1 VKLPIRLS
9 TAASAVVGTTLSA
22 VFLAG
27 FTVTRTDPEQFPD
40 LGVGLWWAI
49 ATITT
54 VGYGDVVPT
63 STEGRLVGSVLMF
76 AGIACLALLTA
87 IAASAIVAVEV
98 RSEEEVIERD
108 EVEILGTLRELSQ
121 RLERLEQDLQNISV
135 SVSTHL
141 PEPYERPPRN
151 WDDQV

>member
-1 VKLPIRLS
+1 MRLPIRLS
-9 TAASAVVGTTLSA
+9 TAASVVVGTTLSA

-27 FTVTRTDPEQFPD
+27 FAVTRTDPEQFPD

-54 VGYGDVVPT
+54 VGYGDVVPY

-76 AGIACLALLTA
+76 GGIACLALLTA

-108 EVEILGTLRELSQ
+108 ELEILGVLRELNQ
-121 RLERLEQDLQNISV
+121 RLERLEQDVQSISG
-135 SVSTHL
+135 SVRTHV
-141 PEPYERPPRN
+141 PEPAARPPRN
-151 WDDQV
+151 WEDEV

>member
-1 VKLPIRLS
+1 MRLPVRLP

-22 VFLAG
+22 VFPAG
-27 FTVTRTDPEQFPD
+27 FTVIRTDPEQFRD

-63 STEGRLVGSVLMF
+63 STEGRLVGSALMF

-87 IAASAIVAVEV
+87 IAASAIVAVKV

-108 EVEILGTLRELSQ
+108 EVRS
-121 RLERLEQDLQNISV
+121 SV
-135 SVSTHL
+135 HSAT
-141 PEPYERPPRN
+141 
-151 WDDQV
+151 